1 MAAAPS
7 LGVDVGTTGG
17 EWLFKQD
24 DMLLGPVP
32 AKVLVDKLYK
42 GEITGTTPVAREGSD
57 DFVPIETIDF
67 FKVHAKKAQVKVQI
81 DKDTTTQIA
90 VQKKQRNL
98 KLGGFGVVGLL
109 VLGAGAYGAY
119 WLAVHKPWRDANDA
133 DLIAISVEAPA
144 ITLATKQSDEV
155 AIAIP
160 EPSNANPAVPSSHKA
175 TPTKRHNGS
184 APTPNAGP
192 QTQTDDTD
200 PDGMK
205 ATQQFDSAAISQ
217 LAQQKANT
225 VYPCIKAE
233 AVAHPPTDQV
243 NLPLE
248 FTVGNDGHV
257 GKIWVDN
264 HDFGEGTPLYT
275 CLVKTLKTWNFPHYE
290 GEQANVKL
298 KFAWGPKH

>member
-7 LGVDVGTTGG
+7 QLGVDVGTSGG
-17 EWLFKQD
+17 DWLFKQD

-42 GEITGTTPVAREGSD
+42 GEITGRTFVAREGSD

-98 KLGGFGVVGLL
+98 KLGGFGAVGLI
-109 VLGAGAYGAY
+109 VLAGGAYGAY
-119 WLAVHKPWRDANDA
+119 WLAVNKPWRNANDA
-133 DLIAISVEAPA
+133 DLITISVEAPA
-144 ITLATKQSDEV
+144 ISLAAKPSDEV

-160 EPSNANPAVPSSHKA
+160 EPSGTNPAVPAPPHKGV
-175 TPTKRHNGS
+175 PTKHHGS
-184 APTPNAGP
+184 TAPTPSASP
-192 QTQTDDTD
+192 QTDATD

-205 ATQQFDSAAISQ
+205 ATQQFDSATISQ
-217 LAQQKANT
+217 IAQQKANT

-248 FTVGNDGHV
+248 FTVGNDGRV
-257 GKIWVDN
+257 GKVWVDN
-264 HDFGEGTPLYT
+264 HDFGEGTPLYA
-275 CLVKTLKTWNFPHYE
+275 CLVKTLKTWSFPHYE